1 LRTRQALPYLAA
13 LLLLAWIL
21 GSLSRSGTAGASILS
36 NSYWLVYLV
45 YLIPVFAVVSM
56 FVLVIFLV
64 VNWRVVSDALGFGI
78 AQRRKMNRKQS
89 STIRLAVWIGFWSL
103 AVGVLFWRCGGI
115 FCSPT
120 NSTRTLQHVVV
131 EEVAPVGAA
140 GPWFPSLAGVAGPAL
155 ALAGFL
161 DSPWFSAG
169 FLLLVVA
176 STLILVRSIKVS
188 MDETRRGRFLPVK
201 VLEEGRMAVQEAL
214 GELAMEGEVDPKT
227 RIMRCFERMI
237 RAAAGLGADVS
248 VDRTAREL
256 ENGIRDMFRLRGP
269 GIRELT
275 RLFEEAR
282 YSLHVISEADSGLAE
297 QCLLEIGDELKAT
310 STLEN

>member
-1 LRTRQALPYLAA
+1 MRTRQVLPYLAA

-64 VNWRVVSDALGFGI
+64 LNWRVVSDALGFGI

-89 STIRLAVWIGFWSL
+89 SAIRLAVMIGSWTI
-103 AVGVLFWRCGGI
+103 AIGVLFWRCGGI

-120 NSTRTLQHVVV
+120 NSTQTLQQVVV
-131 EEVAPVGAA
+131 EEVAPTGAA
-140 GPWFPSLAGVAGPAL
+140 GPWFPSLAGFAGPAL

-169 FLLLVVA
+169 FLMLVVA

-188 MDETRRGRFLPVK
+188 MDETRGGRFLPVR
-201 VLEEGRMAVQEAL
+201 VLEEGRIAVEEAL
-214 GELAMEGEVDPKT
+214 GVLAMDGVVDPKT
-227 RIMRCFERMI
+227 RIMRCYERMI

-256 ENGIRDMFRLRGP
+256 ENGIRNMFRLKGP

-275 RLFEEAR
+275 RLFEEVR
-282 YSLHVISEADSGLAE
+282 YSLHAINELDSGLAE
-297 QCLLEIGDELKAT
+297 KCLLEIAEELKAT
-310 STLEN
+310 SAVEN